1 MLKNTRNRIIRT
13 LLLILGG
20 VRFVY
25 SSACCCSVGRTVF
38 LKISKDENSLK
49 YCIPLLE
56 EQGPEGVLALS
67 GLQVADI
74 LSGEDGLILFEEN
87 QSIYYSA
94 AEKQQMSVYE
104 NVNKSVVHITTVGEA
119 AVSAFMDIL
128 PAQGTGSGI
137 ILSKDGYIL
146 TNAHVVEKSASIQ
159 VGLYNNQSYAAT
171 LVGIDSEDDLAVIKL
186 VSAKDVLLY
195 PATLGTSED
204 LQIGQRVIAIGNP
217 FGYDRTMSVG
227 VVSGLNRPV
236 RTSEGKVIMNAI
248 QTDAAIHPGNSGG
261 PLLNTQGEVVGINSA
276 IFTTSGSSQGLN
288 FAIPVDTAIAVI
300 PDLIKQ
306 GKISR
311 GWLDLAAV
319 QLTPQLVSYAKLS
332 VEKGVLVSEVTSGG
346 FAEKAGIKGGS
357 RKVQYGSSVINLGG
371 DVITAINGETIR
383 DLNDLYLALL
393 PMRSGEKVSVT
404 VNRDGNVKK
413 MEVGLIERTAQHV
426 SALVR

>member
-13 LLLILGG
+13 LLLIVGG
-20 VRFVY
+20 VF
-25 SSACCCSVGRTVF
+25 CVF
-38 LKISKDENSLK
+38 IGLLLFRWTDSIAEDKQRKELSKVLHT
-49 YCIPLLE
+49 IAE

-67 GLQVADI
+67 GLHVADI

-87 QSIYYSA
+87 DAIYYSA
-94 AEKQQMSVYE
+94 TEKQQMSVYE
-104 NVNKSVVHITTVGEA
+104 NVNKSVVHITTVGET
-119 AVSAFMDIL
+119 AVSAFMDVL
-128 PAQGTGSGI
+128 PAKGTGSGI

-146 TNAHVVEKSASIQ
+146 TNAHVVEKSASLQ

-171 LVGIDSEDDLAVIKL
+171 LVGMDSEDDLAVIKL
-186 VSAKDVLLY
+186 VSAKDVVLY
-195 PATLGTSED
+195 PASLGTSED

-261 PLLNTQGEVVGINSA
+261 PLLNTRGEVIGINSA

-319 QLTPQLVSYAKLS
+319 QLTPQLVTYAKLP

-346 FAEKAGIKGGS
+346 FAEKAGIQGGS

-371 DVITAINGETIR
+371 DVITAINGETIE

-404 VNRDGNVKK
+404 INRDGNVKK
-413 MEVGLIERTAQHV
+413 MEVQLIERTAQHV

>member
-1 MLKNTRNRIIRT
+1 MLFRWTD
-13 LLLILGG
+13 
-20 VRFVY
+20 
-25 SSACCCSVGRTVF
+25 S
-38 LKISKDENSLK
+38 ISEDKQRRELSKVLHT
-49 YCIPLLE
+49 IAE
-56 EQGPEGVLALS
+56 EQGGPEGVLALS

-311 GWLDLAAV
+311 GGWLDLAAV
-319 QLTPQLVSYAKLS
+319 QLTPPQLVSYAKLS
-332 VEKGVLVSEVTSGG
+332 VEKGG
-346 FAEKAGIKGGS
+346 F
-357 RKVQYGSSVINLGG
+357 L
-371 DVITAINGETIR
+371 
-383 DLNDLYLALL
+383 
-393 PMRSGEKVSVT
+393 
-404 VNRDGNVKK
+404 
-413 MEVGLIERTAQHV
+413 
-426 SALVR
+426 

>member
-1 MLKNTRNRIIRT
+1 MLNNVRNRIIRT

-20 VRFVY
+20 AF
-25 SSACCCSVGRTVF
+25 CVF
-38 LKISKDENSLK
+38 IGLLLFRWTESISEDKQRKELSKVLHT
-49 YCIPLLE
+49 IAE

-67 GLQVADI
+67 GVQVADI
-74 LSGEDGLILFEEN
+74 LSGEDGLLVFEEN
-87 QSIYYSA
+87 QSLYYSA
-94 AEKQQMSVYE
+94 AERQQMGVYE

-119 AVSAFMDIL
+119 AVSAFMDVL

-146 TNAHVVEKSASIQ
+146 TNAHVVEKSSSIQ

-171 LVGIDSEDDLAVIKL
+171 LVGVDSEDDLAVIKL
-186 VSAKDVLLY
+186 VSAKDVMLY

-261 PLLNTQGEVVGINSA
+261 PLLNTRSEVIGINSA

-300 PDLIKQ
+300 PDLIKH

-311 GWLDLAAV
+311 GWLDLSAV
-319 QLTPQLVSYAKLS
+319 QLTPQLATYAKLS

-346 FAEKAGIKGGS
+346 LAEKAGIKGGS

-371 DVITAINGETIR
+371 DVITAINDETIS

-393 PMRSGEKVSVT
+393 PMRSGEEVSVT
-404 VNRDGNVKK
+404 INRDGNVKK
-413 MEVGLIERTAQHV
+413 MEVQLIERTAQHV